1 MRRSWVLADGERKRL
16 TALKSANKFMTSLDV
31 GQECPSMDM
40 SSDSR
45 LMMDKEESEQIQ
57 DLLDKM
63 TMIRNQTE
71 DMNPEV
77 WILVVWSDEN
87 VVIWR
92 VAHKGLGPSTRTRA
106 PKLFEIKNFMLQGTL
121 KKCSNCV
128 FFISIF
134 TRSLVSVI
142 HYVNVKRMYMKIWD
156 NWIWKWDI
164 CSGCIDRVWFKSD
177 KISSKLTPLSTV
189 NCQQSTYLG

>member
-77 WILVVWSDEN
+77 WILVV
-87 VVIWR
+87 
-92 VAHKGLGPSTRTRA
+92 
-106 PKLFEIKNFMLQGTL
+106 
-121 KKCSNCV
+121 
-128 FFISIF
+128 
-134 TRSLVSVI
+134 
-142 HYVNVKRMYMKIWD
+142 
-156 NWIWKWDI
+156 
-164 CSGCIDRVWFKSD
+164 
-177 KISSKLTPLSTV
+177 
-189 NCQQSTYLG
+189 